1 MQVTAVGKTKSS
13 GWDIVNQRPASFEH
27 VKLRYVYS
35 VWNGL
40 STLLRQLAGDAL
52 KINDK
57 HGETWEDQNL
67 RKTTMYRNFFTC
79 FIRCK

>member
-13 GWDIVNQRPASFEH
+13 GWDIVNQRPASFE
-27 VKLRYVYS
+27 
-35 VWNGL
+35 
-40 STLLRQLAGDAL
+40 QLAGDAL

-67 RKTTMYRNFFTC
+67 RKTTMYRENFIC